1 MAQARTERVKNPE
14 ADKVLAARIVP
25 GRDPAADAVA
35 AAGERAAGKVK
46 ARVKVKVKAADKDRA
61 AAAVAGDAIKIVS
74 TAGTDRFY
82 ASPSEQ
88 LPYLATAAPSF
99 KPQTRRIQ
107 SCQDLTEADPW
118 AQAP

>member
-1 MAQARTERVKNPE
+1 MAQARTEWVKNPE

-25 GRDPAADAVA
+25 GRDPAEDAAA

-46 ARVKVKVKAADKDRA
+46 ARVRVKVKAADKAR
-61 AAAVAGDAIKIVS
+61 AAVAGDAIKIVS

-107 SCQDLTEADPW
+107 ACQDLTEADPW